1 MEFKIIEIVE
11 SGSMEWFQYFNNN
24 LLLPVLLSLISAIIF
39 WVAFNYLP
47 RQKKYRKIRP
57 KVEFDLF
64 QIQTELAVY
73 FYELF
78 RVNPWRGVENQH
90 EINAGCLTKEDI
102 EVWLQDKCL
111 NDTYKFDVN
120 RDKLISIGSN
130 LEKVAIRY
138 SNSLSKLINF
148 IEYLTTEETLLL
160 QKIEYKLFTYD
171 YHGIAEINIGGR
183 KLYPINPNLSYM
195 TEHIYDLYQLFLKLR
210 RKVIEY
216 KQIDRSIN
224 RYILPNLE
232 LTKATDCYYCG
243 EYCKC
248 KRLIKKAKNT
258 EGTWLLFQ
266 CLMKLGKDE
275 EGYNT
280 LRAALA
286 STHLELVS
294 LRTSLTPYILENEQV
309 QRICREMRS
318 ESELKYCL
326 KTIYEENGL
335 RSNHIKQ
342 NLVLRNYY
350 KAKLNGS
357 VAKSKEEYTRMKEKL

>member
-1 MEFKIIEIVE
+1 M
-11 SGSMEWFQYFNNN
+11 GLMEWLHYFNNN
-24 LLLPVLLSLISAIIF
+24 LLLPILLSLISAIIF
-39 WVAFNYLP
+39 WVAFNYFP
-47 RQKKYRKIRP
+47 RQKRHRKIRP

-64 QIQTELAVY
+64 QMQTELAVY

-78 RVNPWRGVENQH
+78 RVSPWRGVENQH
-90 EINAGCLTKEDI
+90 EINAGRLTKEDI

-111 NDTYKFDVN
+111 NEAYKFDVN

-148 IEYLTTEETLLL
+148 IEYLTTEEILLL

-210 RKVIEY
+210 LKVIEY

-224 RYILPNLE
+224 RHILPNLK
-232 LTKATDCYYCG
+232 LTKATDYYYCG
-243 EYCKC
+243 EYSKC
-248 KRLIKKAKNT
+248 LRIIKKVKNA
-258 EGTWLLFQ
+258 ECNWLLFQ
-266 CLMKLGKDE
+266 CLMKLGKNK

-280 LRAALA
+280 LREALA

-294 LRTSLTPYILENEQV
+294 LRTSLNPFILEDEQV

-326 KTIYEENGL
+326 KTIHEENGL
-335 RSNHIKQ
+335 RTNHEKQ
-342 NLVLRNYY
+342 NLMLRNYY
-350 KAKLNGS
+350 KDELNGS
-357 VAKSKEEYTRMKEKL
+357 IAKSKEEYERMKENL